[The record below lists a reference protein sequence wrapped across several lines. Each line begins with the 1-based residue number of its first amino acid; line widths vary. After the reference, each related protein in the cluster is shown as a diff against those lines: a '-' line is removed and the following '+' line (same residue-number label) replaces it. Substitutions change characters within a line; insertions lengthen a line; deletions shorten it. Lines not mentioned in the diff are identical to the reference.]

1 MKLYHLMAGI
11 CLLAIATLTSC
22 GSSGSSTENC
32 LIFGEVPSLYA
43 DYQAQRDKIEESA
56 QKSETDNKKASAQLD
71 GLKEQYRTKIEE
83 AGKKLDGQPI
93 EIAPKEDFNVLNPL
107 SLSFKEFG
115 NSVNAVFIVKG
126 DVEAG
131 KDIAI
136 EVSESW
142 LRSHDV
148 EYLYLP
154 LMLVGYDEQG
164 VEVTKERIGC
174 FNKCFKIVDGKVVLP
189 SGSKAELQTV
199 AYNKNSYDDYIKVK
213 TVKLSLDTSKL

>member
-1 MKLYHLMAGI
+1 MKLYHLMAGM

-22 GSSGSSTENC
+22 GSSGSSSESC
-32 LIFGEVPSLYA
+32 LIFGEIPGLYA

-56 QKSETDNKKASAQLD
+56 KESEVSYKKASAQID
-71 GLKEQYRTKIEE
+71 ELKEEYCAKIEE
-83 AGKKLDGQPI
+83 ASKKLDGKPI
-93 EIAPKEDFNVLNPL
+93 EIAQGEDFKVVKPISL
-107 SLSFKEFG
+107 SLKEFG
-115 NSVNAVFIVKG
+115 NSVKFIFKVNG
-126 DVEAG
+126 EVEAA
-131 KDIAI
+131 KDVAI

-154 LMLVGYDEQG
+154 LMMVGCDEQG

-189 SGSKAELQTV
+189 SGTKAELETV
-199 AYNKNSYDDYIKVK
+199 AYNNNNYDDYIKVK
-213 TVKLSLDTSKL
+213 TVKLALDTSRL